1 MPYSVVNRTC
11 VDRQDLALQLL
22 SFRAQLDGHSDSI
35 FRARLQTGLWACANA
50 ALQF

>member
-22 SFRAQLDGHSDSI
+22 SFRAQLDGHNDSI

-50 ALQF
+50 ALQY

>member
-1 MPYSVVNRTC
+1 MPYSVMNCTC
-11 VDRQDLALQLL
+11 LDRKDLALQLL
-22 SFRAQLDGHSDSI
+22 SFRAQLDGHNDSI

>member
-22 SFRAQLDGHSDSI
+22 SFRAQLDGHNDSI